1 MHRSQWTYASAADLA
16 QALREGKASAVEL
29 ARDAIKRIESTDAAL
44 NAMCVKTYET
54 ALAEAAEADA
64 RLARGERG
72 ALIGVPMTIKES
84 FNLTGYPT
92 TWGYPEARDYR
103 PAEDALIVNR
113 AKAAGA
119 VILGKTNV
127 PPALDDAQTYNP
139 IYGVTNNPYD
149 LKRTPG
155 GSSGGSA
162 AALAAG
168 FGPLSLGS
176 DIGGSLR
183 VPAHFCGIFAHK
195 PTLNLVPGRG
205 QTPPFLPALPYS
217 DDLAVVGPMTR
228 TADDLIALFDAIAGP
243 DELTDGVGYRL
254 ALPPPRST
262 TLAGARVLVLA
273 QHPLGPTDAPVAVAV
288 EALAAGLEKAGAKV
302 SRASALLPDLDAA
315 TRTYL
320 RILNATIAA
329 FLPED
334 SFARFAAAADAL
346 EAFDPAGASLLA
358 ERLRGGT
365 QSVRSLAADY
375 ARRAR
380 LRASWR
386 AFFRE
391 FDALIC
397 PILPTA
403 AFPHDHE
410 PDQERRKLIVNGAE
424 QPYVDMLLLWP
435 GVATLPGLPATA
447 VPAGRTAEG
456 LPIGVQIV
464 GPWLEDRTTLE
475 LARLIELEFGGFVP
489 PPAFAGIGGES

>member
-29 ARDAIKRIESTDAAL
+29 ARDAIKRIESADAAL

-84 FNLTGYPT
+84 FNLAGYPT

-262 TLAGARVLVLA
+262 TLAGARVLVLS

-329 FLPED
+329 FMPETLSPGSPRRRTPWRPSILP
-334 SFARFAAAADAL
+334 ARAFWLSACAAGRRASAAWLRTTPTARVC
-346 EAFDPAGASLLA
+346 ARAGAPSSA
-358 ERLRGGT
+358 NST
-365 QSVRSLAADY
+365 RSSAQY
-375 ARRAR
+375 CRRPP
-380 LRASWR
+380 S
-386 AFFRE
+386 
-391 FDALIC
+391 
-397 PILPTA
+397 
-403 AFPHDHE
+403 
-410 PDQERRKLIVNGAE
+410 
-424 QPYVDMLLLWP
+424 
-435 GVATLPGLPATA
+435 
-447 VPAGRTAEG
+447 
-456 LPIGVQIV
+456 
-464 GPWLEDRTTLE
+464 RTTTSPTRS
-475 LARLIELEFGGFVP
+475 A
-489 PPAFAGIGGES
+489 AN